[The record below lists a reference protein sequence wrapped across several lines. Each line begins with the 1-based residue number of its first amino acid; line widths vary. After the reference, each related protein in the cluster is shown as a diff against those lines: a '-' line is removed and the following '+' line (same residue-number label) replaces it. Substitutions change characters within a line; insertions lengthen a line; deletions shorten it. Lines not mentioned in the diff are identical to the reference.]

1 MSWDALKKS
10 ASTENKFR
18 PERITILTEE
28 KTEFIKEAKEN
39 LGALT
44 VNHQG
49 SWITPRSSH
58 SKLDFTEEID
68 EEVSLT
74 FSSESKMAREERP
87 LETWS
92 SGSV

>member
-28 KTEFIKEAKEN
+28 KTEFIKEAREK
-39 LGALT
+39 LRALT

-49 SWITPRSSH
+49 SWITLRSSH
-58 SKLDFTEEID
+58 SKLDFTEDID

-87 LETWS
+87 LET
-92 SGSV
+92 